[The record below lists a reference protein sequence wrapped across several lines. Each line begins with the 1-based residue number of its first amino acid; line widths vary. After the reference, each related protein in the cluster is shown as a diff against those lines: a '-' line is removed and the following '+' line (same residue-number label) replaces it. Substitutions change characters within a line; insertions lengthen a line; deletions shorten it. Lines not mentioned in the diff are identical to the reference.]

1 VHISGD
7 VSGGSGLEISC
18 RIQVQVLSGH
28 KETPKFFW
36 GKPDN
41 LQVIYHAVSDYLDLD
56 ERAEILNR
64 RFSALT
70 DMLDLL
76 RDQQCT
82 AHEEHLEWI
91 VIILILITTCLGM
104 LQIACLIRSEWV
116 RHNAPPALLQSL
128 WSALGGWLDLD
139 HAT

>member
-1 VHISGD
+1 MTRTI
-7 VSGGSGLEISC
+7 L
-18 RIQVQVLSGH
+18 QVLSGH

-56 ERAEILNR
+56 ERADILNQ

-76 RDQQCT
+76 RDQQNT
-82 AHEEHLEWI
+82 SHEEHLEWI
-91 VIILILITTCLGM
+91 VIVLILFAVALGL
-104 LQIACLIRSEWV
+104 LQILCLLHNELGIHVLVSETV
-116 RHNAPPALLQSL
+116 SSAIGGHLFAEPPS
-128 WSALGGWLDLD
+128 
-139 HAT
+139 

>member
-1 VHISGD
+1 MGVISQK
-7 VSGGSGLEISC
+7 VTQLPC
-18 RIQVQVLSGH
+18 LQVLSGH

-56 ERAEILNR
+56 ERADILNR

-70 DMLDLL
+70 NMLDLL
-76 RDQQCT
+76 RDQQST

-91 VIILILITTCLGM
+91 VIILILITTCLGL
-104 LQIACLIRSEWV
+104 LQIASLLRSEWIQTGEFPAFLVLWWNWIGQGARTV
-116 RHNAPPALLQSL
+116 R
-128 WSALGGWLDLD
+128 LGE
-139 HAT
+139 

>member
-1 VHISGD
+1 
-7 VSGGSGLEISC
+7 
-18 RIQVQVLSGH
+18 VLSGH

-56 ERAEILNR
+56 ERADILNR

-70 DMLDLL
+70 AMLDLL
-76 RDQQCT
+76 RDQQST

-91 VIILILITTCLGM
+91 VIILILITTCLGL
-104 LQIACLIRSEWV
+104 LQIASLLRTLWV
-116 RHNAPPALLQSL
+116 RTGETPAFLAAL
-128 WSALGGWLDLD
+128 WEGLGLGVGGL
-139 HAT
+139 